1 MIHAC
6 VLLVLLLLEAG
17 GLRRGMLQCGRQL
30 PSFAGRE
37 REGSGVRA
45 ADNESYMTDHGL
57 LIFQRRKG
65 PLPLLLHGGTIPY
78 ESHGSWTVGPP
89 PVRSPA
95 AAAARVLVV
104 LITILLSLVSIC

>member
-57 LIFQRRKG
+57 LIFQPRKG
-65 PLPLLLHGGTIPY
+65 PLPLLLHSGTIPY

-95 AAAARVLVV
+95 AAARVLIV
-104 LITILLSLVSIC
+104 LIIILLSLVSIY